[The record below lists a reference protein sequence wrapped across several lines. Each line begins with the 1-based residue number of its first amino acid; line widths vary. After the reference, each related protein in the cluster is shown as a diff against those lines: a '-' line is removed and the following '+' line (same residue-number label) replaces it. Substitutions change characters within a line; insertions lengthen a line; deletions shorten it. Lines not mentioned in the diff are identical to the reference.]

1 MSGAAANPYVGPRTF
16 TYAEQDRFF
25 GREREARDLLSLVIS
40 ERLVLFYAQSGAGK
54 SSLINT
60 RLVPQLKQAG
70 YAVLPVGRVGGELP
84 TGVSTVDNIFLFN
97 LLLHLDQLEGD
108 PSRFAHMTLADFLTR
123 LTSPDGESY
132 YYDDTAEPPEEA
144 STYEELLHVLIID
157 QFEEIVT
164 THLERWQERAAFFRQ
179 LEAAMA
185 SDPLLWVVLTLRED
199 YVAALDPYARL
210 LSNHLRARFYMQ
222 RMGYEAALEAVR
234 QPAAQYGRPFA
245 PNVAEALVDN
255 LRQIRARDTTITSP
269 GQFVEPVQLQ
279 VVCYQLW
286 ENLKDRDTGAIT
298 MQDLEQSGDVD
309 TALASFYEEAMA
321 SVLRDRMVSG
331 ASEIAV
337 RNWFD
342 QQLITEAG
350 TRGMVYRGETH
361 TAGLPNGIVQL
372 IENRYLLR
380 AETRSGGVWYE
391 LVHDRF
397 IAPIVQANRAWWAQQ
412 RPLMRDAQAWQ
423 ESNRDKGKLYLG
435 QQLQEALASVAQSTP
450 EPVITAFLNA
460 SEAEQQALEAQEAA
474 RQRELEATRQLAAA
488 REQTATALRRRAR
501 ILVCLMVVAFLA
513 AGAAALSLVLSQQA
527 KAEAEREKNR
537 AQKAQEEALRGQ
549 SLFLADLARQ
559 QNERGQYTLA
569 ALLALEALPK
579 SMDAPNRPYVPE
591 AEPQLYTAVINLRE
605 KWIFT
610 GHQRMV
616 WQAAFSPDG
625 RSVVTASEDK
635 TARLW
640 DAASGGLRATLA
652 GHQGWVQQAAFS
664 PDGRSVVTASE
675 DKTAGL
681 WRIFSNTQELLDYAK
696 RIIPRISDG
705 NIIAPRTLTPEER
718 KRFFLQ

>member
-1 MSGAAANPYVGPRTF
+1 MAGAVANPYVGPRTF
-16 TYAEQDRFF
+16 TYAERDRFF
-25 GREREARDLLSLVIS
+25 GREREAQDLLSLVIS

-70 YAVLPVGRVGGELP
+70 YAVLPVARVGGELP
-84 TGVSTVDNIFLFN
+84 TGVSAVDNIFLFN
-97 LLLHLDQLEGD
+97 LLLHLDQREGD
-108 PSRFAHMTLADFLTR
+108 PSRFAHMTLADFLAR

-132 YYDDTAEPPEEA
+132 YYDDTAEPAEEA

-185 SDPLLWVVLTLRED
+185 ADPLLWVVLTLRED

-210 LSNHLRARFYMQ
+210 LSNRLRARFYMQ

-234 QPAAQYGRPFA
+234 RPAEQYGRPFA

-255 LRQIRARDTTITSP
+255 LRQIRVRDTTITRP

-286 ENLKDRDTGAIT
+286 ENLKNRHTGAIT

-309 TALASFYEEAMA
+309 TALASFYEEAIA
-321 SVLRDRMVSG
+321 SVLHDRRVGG

-342 QQLITEAG
+342 QQLMTEAG

-361 TAGLPNGIVQL
+361 TAGLPNGIVKL
-372 IENRYLLR
+372 LEDRYLLR
-380 AETRSGGVWYE
+380 SETRSGGVWYE

-397 IAPIVQANRAWWAQQ
+397 VEPIVQANRAWWAQQ

-423 ESNRDKGKLYLG
+423 EANRDKGKLYLG
-435 QQLQEALASVAQSTP
+435 QQLQEALASVAQSAP
-450 EPVITAFLNA
+450 EPVIAAFLNA
-460 SEAEQQALEAQEAA
+460 SEAEQQALEEQEAA

-501 ILVCLMVVAFLA
+501 ILVGVMVAVLIAAVAAVWFGIRA
-513 AGAAALSLVLSQQA
+513 EQA
-527 KAEAEREKNR
+527 KAEAEQEKPKQR
-537 AQKAQEEALRGQ
+537 RRGIGRRRHKKKRSAG
-549 SLFLADLARQ
+549 SLCF
-559 QNERGQYTLA
+559 
-569 ALLALEALPK
+569 
-579 SMDAPNRPYVPE
+579 
-591 AEPQLYTAVINLRE
+591 
-605 KWIFT
+605 
-610 GHQRMV
+610 
-616 WQAAFSPDG
+616 
-625 RSVVTASEDK
+625 
-635 TARLW
+635 
-640 DAASGGLRATLA
+640 
-652 GHQGWVQQAAFS
+652 
-664 PDGRSVVTASE
+664 
-675 DKTAGL
+675 
-681 WRIFSNTQELLDYAK
+681 WRIWPGSRTSRGNTPLRRCWPWRPCRNPWMRPTDPMSLKLSRSSIRQL
-696 RIIPRISDG
+696 
-705 NIIAPRTLTPEER
+705 
-718 KRFFLQ
+718 